1 MRKKLLLILA
11 TVTVATTAV
20 RATSAAPE
28 WSDQVGALTNQF
40 TLGSTL
46 DWFGDTSSD
55 SAFLPPK
62 SGFNL
67 AFLPPKSGFS
77 LAFLPPKSGFNL
89 AFLPPKS
96 GFNVAFLP
104 PKSGFNLAFLPPKS
118 GFNVAFLPPKSGF
131 NVAFLPPKSGF
142 SLAFLPPSNGVGLVW
157 SPRTGSFAVR
167 GSDVLVSGA
176 TRLAMLP
183 LGAETGRHIRTNGEK
198 NSQPDAVS
206 SQEPKPVAR
215 LTELLGTSYAMLPLG
230 TETGRHVRDL
240 DRESNGSE
248 KSVAVGAPKAA
259 A

>member
-1 MRKKLLLILA
+1 
-11 TVTVATTAV
+11 
-20 RATSAAPE
+20 
-28 WSDQVGALTNQF
+28 
-40 TLGSTL
+40 
-46 DWFGDTSSD
+46 
-55 SAFLPPK
+55 
-62 SGFNL
+62 
-67 AFLPPKSGFS
+67 
-77 LAFLPPKSGFNL
+77 
-89 AFLPPKS
+89 
-96 GFNVAFLP
+96 
-104 PKSGFNLAFLPPKS
+104 
-118 GFNVAFLPPKSGF
+118 
-131 NVAFLPPKSGF
+131 
-142 SLAFLPPSNGVGLVW
+142 
-157 SPRTGSFAVR
+157 
-167 GSDVLVSGA
+167 VLVSGA